1 MIIIQ
6 SGNISLDIFKKKKAE
21 AQEIKKREE
30 REIHYGY
37 QSNNYIAEHIISK
50 ELIVSCL

>member
-21 AQEIKKREE
+21 AQEIKREKRE
-30 REIHYGY
+30 RSIMD
-37 QSNNYIAEHIISK
+37 IKVIIISPSTSAR
-50 ELIVSCL
+50 SC